1 MFRSY
6 FPRGKDTILLAQEF
20 GGSVDWYSGHMVL
33 LAVWSPSQLA
43 HFGVFLVPSWLW
55 TMRNLFITIVNL
67 GDFSLLMLK
76 FK

>member
-6 FPRGKDTILLAQEF
+6 FPRGKDTFLLAQEF

-43 HFGVFLVPSWLW
+43 HFGVFLVLSWQLAVDNEEFMYDNCKSW
-55 TMRNLFITIVNL
+55 
-67 GDFSLLMLK
+67 
-76 FK
+76 